1 MHACSDATLQRESW
15 FALCFLGS
23 LDDSAEWICFMVC
36 LEWTE
41 IHGAKVP
48 RADLV
53 LFNLQLSQHFELK
66 SHIH

>member
-1 MHACSDATLQRESW
+1 MIRQNGFVLW
-15 FALCFLGS
+15 
-23 LDDSAEWICFMVC
+23 C